1 MLSSLLPSRSTKPA
15 LLSCLVCALLVSC
28 TLGIYQFARQQE
40 HERIAHAF
48 DELAVLKAQRVQLR
62 VDGYA
67 RTLLDLRGLF
77 VADADADVTEDEF
90 QRYLRGVDVAQRYP
104 ALLRIGYAPRVT
116 PGSRALI
123 EGRLRQAGMR
133 DIDTQPDDLPILYG
147 FPVSEA
153 IRGKSLNEGHL
164 RSALL
169 AKARDTDQPQ
179 MSPQMPLR
187 FHPGH
192 RLGFVMYLPLYG
204 NELPPR
210 AVEQRRRALSG
221 YLFAVF
227 STADLIDSTI
237 GPDLEH
243 QMGLAL
249 FDGPAADAATLA
261 YDSARG
267 FQPALDGKRIY
278 ASTQRAEISGRPW
291 TFLFV
296 AQPAFVRANQ
306 SLLPGAVLA
315 AGLLTS
321 VLAAWLAHAVASR
334 LLAEGRIRYLAF
346 HDELTGLPN
355 RQLLRVAIRG
365 AIGHERETRQP
376 CALMIVELI
385 RFHDINYTLGHVI
398 GDEVLRQASARI
410 LGVAGP
416 AATVARIGNV
426 QFGILLPDA
435 AVGEAVDLARRLALA
450 LEQPLSACNGEYE
463 LGARAGI
470 VSVPIHGSDTDDL
483 IRHADIA
490 LNLARGAGGA
500 YVIYDRALDPYKP
513 QRLALLG
520 AFRQA
525 VKEGQLQL
533 YCQPKADLRT
543 GLITSVEA
551 LVRWQ
556 HPDYGLIMPDQ
567 FLSLIEP
574 TELIQLLTERMLA
587 SAMYQCHAWREEGLV
602 LPLAVNLSTRN
613 LLNPALPEFI
623 GGLLRAW
630 EADASW
636 VELEITESSI
646 MEDPAASIRVLNQ
659 LHAMGLRLSVDDFGT
674 GYSSLSY
681 LMKLPVA
688 VIKIDTSF
696 TLNLMHDPDA
706 AAIVKAMIDLAHTMG
721 MKVVAE
727 GAATR
732 EIWDAL
738 AGLDCDEAQGYY
750 ISPPLPASAFRSWL
764 ERSPWRPEPGLLAG

>member
-1 MLSSLLPSRSTKPA
+1 MLSSLFSSRTVKPA

-28 TLGIYQFARQQE
+28 TLAIYQFARQQE

-48 DELAVLKAQRVQLR
+48 NELAVLKAQRVQLR
-62 VDGYA
+62 VEGYA

-77 VADADADVTEDEF
+77 VADADVTEDEF
-90 QRYLRGVDVAQRYP
+90 QRYLRGVEVLQRYP
-104 ALLRIGYAPRVT
+104 ALLRVGYAPRVT
-116 PGSRALI
+116 HAARGLI
-123 EGRLRQAGMR
+123 ENRLRQAGVP
-133 DIDTQPDDLPILYG
+133 DAELQLDDLPILYG
-147 FPVSEA
+147 FPVNDA
-153 IRGKSLNEGHL
+153 IRGKSLNEGQV
-164 RSALL
+164 RTALL

-179 MSPQMPLR
+179 MSPQVPLR
-187 FHPGH
+187 FDRGH
-192 RLGFVMYLPLYG
+192 RPGFVMYLPLYG
-204 NELPPR
+204 SELAPPG
-210 AVEQRRRALSG
+210 VEQRRHALSG

-227 STADLIDSTI
+227 CTADLIDSTI
-237 GPDLEH
+237 GPDLEQ

-249 FDGPAADAATLA
+249 FDGPAPDAATLA
-261 YDSARG
+261 YDSGRG
-267 FQPALDGKRIY
+267 FQSARDGARIY
-278 ASTQRAEISGRPW
+278 ASTQRAEINGRPW

-296 AQPAFVRANQ
+296 AQPAFVRENQ

-334 LLAEGRIRYLAF
+334 LLAESRIRHLAF
-346 HDELTGLPN
+346 HDDLTGLPN
-355 RQLLRVAIRG
+355 RQRLRLRIRDAIR
-365 AIGHERETRQP
+365 HERETKQP
-376 CALMIVELI
+376 CALMTVELI

-398 GDEVLRQASARI
+398 GDEVLKQASARI
-410 LGVAGP
+410 RSVAGR
-416 AATVARIGNV
+416 AATVARISNV
-426 QFGILLPDA
+426 QFGILLPNA
-435 AVGEAVDLARRLALA
+435 GSGEAVGLAHRLALA
-450 LEQPLSACNGEYE
+450 LEQPLSACGGEYE

-470 VSVPIHGSDTDDL
+470 VSVPIHGCDIDDL

-490 LNLARGAGGA
+490 LNLARGAGSEYA
-500 YVIYDRALDPYKP
+500 IYDAALDPYKP

-556 HPDYGLIMPDQ
+556 HPDYGLVLPDQ
-567 FLSLIEP
+567 FISLIEP

-587 SAMYQCHAWREEGLV
+587 SAMRQCHAWREDGLV

-623 GGLLRAW
+623 GGLMRAW
-630 EADASW
+630 EADSSW

-646 MEDPAASIRVLNQ
+646 MEDPVASIRVLNQ
-659 LHAMGLRLSVDDFGT
+659 LHAMGLKLSVDDFGT

-696 TLNLMHDPDA
+696 TLNLMNDPDA
-706 AAIVKAMIDLAHTMG
+706 AAIVKAMVDLAHTMG

-727 GAATR
+727 GTATR

-738 AGLDCDEAQGYY
+738 ARLDCDEAQGYY
-750 ISPPLPASAFRSWL
+750 ISPPLPATAFRTWL
-764 ERSPWRPEPGLLAG
+764 ERSPWQLEPGLLTG